1 MTSKSINIVAKD
13 PGVPG
18 YKSQNKLWHKLSK
31 RAREPDDV
39 GRKVSEES
47 KVVN

>member
-13 PGVPG
+13 PGVPS
-18 YKSQNKLWHKLSK
+18 YKSQNKAWYKLSK
-31 RAREPDDV
+31 RARARV